1 MLPNWPLMFHVIE
14 RQLIVLLVSGNK
26 KLVITNNCWIQ
37 NSCENFAKER
47 NSCLIAV
54 KYTKIACQN
63 VRIKIAL
70 KIKSLTV
77 KIFLQLTMRI

>member
-26 KLVITNNCWIQ
+26 KLVITNCWIQ

-47 NSCLIAV
+47 NSCLIVV

-77 KIFLQLTMRI
+77 KILLQLTLRI